1 MFVAATI
8 ESDRVKLYK
17 NGSNII
23 DSNITWNGKTNGTPI
38 IGTYEDG
45 GYHIDGKQDDIR
57 LYNRAFTQSEI
68 QNIYD
73 ATRP

>member
-38 IGTYEDG
+38 VTSSP
-45 GYHIDGKQDDIR
+45 
-57 LYNRAFTQSEI
+57 A
-68 QNIYD
+68 
-73 ATRP
+73 